1 VPSDLDTAL
10 EILHALKPDSGRH
23 LKFTL
28 RAGFGMTS
36 RGSLRCE
43 SRVRMTA
50 LPKSTMRL
58 VR

>member
-1 VPSDLDTAL
+1 MPSDLDTAL
-10 EILHALKPDSGRH
+10 EILHALKPDLGRH

-28 RAGFGMTS
+28 RAGFRMTS
-36 RGSLRCE
+36 FGSLRRE
-43 SRVRMTA
+43 GRVRMTA